1 MRLIVY
7 PLMLICYYVDRFQV
21 GSTSY
26 ALLQIKI
33 SFKNVLRLLRLAL
46 LTYFLSA
53 YLSYSAVV
61 PWLINGCV
69 VACNLVL

>member
-61 PWLINGCV
+61 P
-69 VACNLVL
+69 